1 MLRKLLMCIL
11 LGCLFM
17 PWSISIA
24 QGQQTGT
31 IEALAQDD
39 GSITISGQRV
49 GFADGVTE
57 VYIGDRLIG
66 AHNID
71 VGMVVRYTLDASG
84 VLLRV
89 ELLGP
94 NDKLNE
100 IDLH

>member
-1 MLRKLLMCIL
+1 MLRKLPMWIL
-11 LGCLFM
+11 LGCLLM
-17 PWSISIA
+17 PWSISMA

-31 IEALAQDD
+31 IEVLAQDD
-39 GSITISGQRV
+39 GSIIISGQQV
-49 GFADGVTE
+49 VFTDGVTE

-71 VGMVVRYTLDASG
+71 VGMVVRYTLDSSG

-94 NDKLNE
+94 NDKLSE